1 MFDAHT
7 RTVRYYDDGNLV
19 GVLNKRGRGYGEY
32 VDIGTYAYN
41 VKRDELVIFERNTKK
56 IKSYSCKDF
65 SFQREIQMDKY
76 INAMEYLSGDRY
88 FFVNDIPYD
97 EKSTTAEIYD
107 ENAAV
112 VISSIPIPGTAA
124 DIIEDCVL
132 CRSSNGSVSF
142 VLPGYDNTVYQVTSD
157 GITKIASFSFG
168 ASSVSKKFWDGKIDD
183 PFYGY
188 DFFQKNEKREVGV
201 APSFYH
207 REKEKETF
215 WYISGYGE
223 DEYHF
228 AKMSLFVKNGSVQT
242 AISQLSF
249 DGVSKNL
256 QPVGASDGRYYFF
269 VEPEY
274 ITDTVTYGNN
284 TSLLIYATL

>member
-1 MFDAHT
+1 MKYARLFCCLVILILFSCSRNRGDVIKISNPISCRLEEVSSSIHVIPLEQSDTSSFVFDPFSIKVYGTRLFMFDAHT

-32 VDIGTYAYN
+32 IDIGTYAYN

-88 FFVNDIPYD
+88 LYVNDIPYD

-124 DIIEDCVL
+124 GIIEDCVL

-157 GITKIASFSFG
+157 GFTKIASFSFG
-168 ASSVSKKFWDGKIDD
+168 ASGVSKKFWNGKIDD

-207 REKEKETF
+207 REKE
-215 WYISGYGE
+215 
-223 DEYHF
+223 
-228 AKMSLFVKNGSVQT
+228 SV
-242 AISQLSF
+242 SSEH
-249 DGVSKNL
+249 
-256 QPVGASDGRYYFF
+256 ASVR
-269 VEPEY
+269 
-274 ITDTVTYGNN
+274 
-284 TSLLIYATL
+284 